1 MKKVSFSKIL
11 ALLLC
16 LALVLSTAPLSIA
29 AEEEE
34 KTFSVATL
42 NDIHYYPECLAG
54 NKTEAFYTYL
64 TGHNCVYNDLDAI
77 MEAALASLEYE
88 VKNNGVKHIVLA
100 GDLTTNGEYEG
111 HKALSKML
119 LDFEERT
126 GAKIYVTPGNHD
138 INNSRASTFVNDKK
152 EEARKTSPSEFY
164 EFYKDLGFSDAY
176 HKFSSFDNG
185 THGSLTYS
193 VKTEDGYRLILA
205 DAGKFTSDITESG
218 ENEQETAG
226 TIQGELL
233 EWVLSE
239 AEDAKKN
246 GETPL
251 LFTHWNMSGISYMHE
266 FVLQGFVIDDG
277 YILQETLADAGINYT
292 FSAHQHVSD
301 VDITYS
307 DSGNPMYSVITPTL
321 TQFPFSYRVT
331 DFKKNS
337 EGGLDV
343 TFNMRSC
350 DEYEGVKAISGN
362 GTYPSPY
369 RHTGF
374 YKQVGGHADA
384 SDFLFGILKSTLDKY
399 VNAIR
404 AEGSI
409 VSFVEK
415 EMGIDIESTINRY
428 LMGGIYIDNEKVIS
442 GENVMSFLD
451 DLDSQLMNKYIY
463 QKSETYDIIKDALD
477 SLMAIE
483 VASVPCTKFIRDY
496 GFGSADRNG
505 TLGDAFLSILVYM
518 YVGNEDISDDPF
530 MQEVIEFSGKTEFLD
545 LLIENIRKVVVEDI
559 LINDIL
565 AGIDFNIDSLFVG
578 KTATIGEYIDMF
590 YTILLS
596 ILGSGIMNSTSPDE
610 FFNAFG
616 KLSGDFG
623 DVSLKKLIETV
634 LSTGLISYGST
645 IDELID
651 SLLDQ
656 FLPTETKEAIVY
668 QAKIVIGGIVSDED
682 RDWDVTY
689 TNNGPVK
696 VIPTKEDMQLPVN
709 VTMSM
714 TDNNSSSFTVSW
726 FTKYSVTETDIEV
739 VKKGEEFTGTPTEN
753 AVTVSEESTYSA
765 PGFDCGAFA
774 ILPYT
779 LKTVKHTATV
789 TGLEADTEY
798 IFRIGDFTKGF
809 TVDGSIKT
817 APLAEGKFTFIHVS
831 DTEGLAPSHYEA
843 FSDTLTAAEAL
854 YPDSSFI
861 VHTGNLVS
869 KPENDD
875 QWSWAIEGN
884 SGIFMSKPF
893 VYASGTNDMEG
904 NGEISKYFSVTN
916 APAQLDNAGVYYS
929 FNYGNAHF
937 VVINSNSKNSLGTL
951 SKEQTDWLKDDLRE
965 SDADWNILVMH
976 ESLYSD
982 TTEAVLKTQ
991 LFGIMDD
998 FGVDLVLQ
1006 GSDTAY
1012 VRTKLL
1018 KNGED
1023 ADYSTKTVDFD
1034 GTSYK
1039 TYYNT
1044 DGSIAVISGSTADS
1058 ITSGE
1063 NNYGNTEVYD
1073 NTALPM
1079 FSAITIDGNLL
1090 YVNGFKVNGDKTQKT
1105 DRFAIEKDIIDYMTG
1120 DVNGDGK
1127 VSAADARLAL
1137 RYSVGLENLTVKA
1150 VKAADVDRSAS
1161 VTASDARTIL
1171 RVSVGLEA
1179 FEKK

>member
-1 MKKVSFSKIL
+1 MKKGIFSKIFS
-11 ALLLC
+11 LLLC

-29 AEEEE
+29 KETEE
-34 KTFSVATL
+34 KTFSVATV
-42 NDIHYYPECLAG
+42 NDIHYYPECLTG
-54 NKTEAFYTYL
+54 NKTEALYTYL

-77 MEAALASLEYE
+77 MDAALSSLEYE

-111 HKALSKML
+111 HKTLSRML
-119 LDFEERT
+119 LDFEEKT

-138 INNSRASTFVNDKK
+138 INNSRASTFVNNKK
-152 EEARKTSPSEFY
+152 EAARKTTPTEFY
-164 EFYKDLGFSDAY
+164 ELYKDLGFSDAY
-176 HKFSSFDNG
+176 HKFSSFDAG

-205 DAGKFTSDITESG
+205 DAGKFTADITESG
-218 ENEQETAG
+218 EDEQETAG
-226 TIQGELL
+226 TIKGELL

-277 YILQETLADAGINYT
+277 YMLQETLADAGINYT

-331 DFKKNS
+331 DFRRNS

-350 DEYEGVKAISGN
+350 DEYAGVKAISGN

-369 RHTGF
+369 RYTGF

-399 VNAIR
+399 INAIR

-409 VSFVEK
+409 VSYVEK
-415 EMGIDIESTINRY
+415 EMGIDIESTVNNF
-428 LMGGIYIDNEKVIS
+428 LLGGIYIDDEKVIS
-442 GENVMSFLD
+442 GENVMSFLGD
-451 DLDSQLMNKYIY
+451 IDSQLMNKYIY
-463 QKSETYDIIKDALD
+463 QKAETYDVIRNALD
-477 SLMAIE
+477 RLMAIE
-483 VASVPCTKFIRDY
+483 VASVPCTKFIEDY
-496 GFGSADRNG
+496 GFGSTDRNG
-505 TLGDAFLSILVYM
+505 TLGDALLSILVYM

-530 MQEVIEFSGKTEFLD
+530 IKEVVEFSGTTQFLD
-545 LLIENIRKVVVEDI
+545 LLIENIREVVVEDVLIDNI
-559 LINDIL
+559 LSSIDINI
-565 AGIDFNIDSLFVG
+565 NSLFVG
-578 KTATIGEYIDMF
+578 EAASVGEYIQMF

-596 ILGSGIMNSTSPDE
+596 ILGSGITNSTTSDD
-610 FFNAFG
+610 FFKAFK
-616 KLSGDFG
+616 KLTDDFG
-623 DVSLKKLIETV
+623 DVSLKKLAETV

-645 IDELID
+645 VDELID
-651 SLLDQ
+651 SLLAQ
-656 FLPTETKEAIVY
+656 FLPLETKEAIVY
-668 QAKIVIGGIVSDED
+668 QAKIVIGGIVNDED
-682 RDWDVTY
+682 KDWGVTY
-689 TNNGPVK
+689 TNNGPIE

-709 VTMSM
+709 VTMSV
-714 TDNNSSSFTVSW
+714 TDKNSSSFTVSW

-739 VKKGEEFTGTPTEN
+739 VKKGEEFTGTPSEN

-809 TVDGSIKT
+809 TVDGSIRT
-817 APLAEGKFTFIHVS
+817 APLTDGKFTFIHLS

-843 FSDTLTAAEAL
+843 FTDTLTAAEAL

-884 SGIFMSKPF
+884 SDIFTSKPF
-893 VYASGTNDMEG
+893 IYSAGTNDLEG
-904 NGEISKYFSVTN
+904 NGEAAKYFSVTN
-916 APAQLDNAGVYYS
+916 APKQLTNAGVYYS

-937 VVINSNSKNSLGTL
+937 AVLNSNSKNSAGTL
-951 SKEQTDWLKDDLRE
+951 SKEQTEWLKDDLRE
-965 SDADWNILVMH
+965 SNANWNILIMH
-976 ESLYSD
+976 ESLYS
-982 TTEAVLKTQ
+982 TAAEEVLKTQ

-998 FGVDLVLQ
+998 FGIDLVLQ

-1012 VRTKLL
+1012 IRTKLL
-1018 KNGED
+1018 KNGEE
-1023 ADYSTKTVDFD
+1023 ADYLTKTVEFD
-1034 GTSYK
+1034 GASCK
-1039 TYYNT
+1039 TYYNA
-1044 DGSIAVISGSTADS
+1044 DGSIAVISGSTSGS
-1058 ITSGE
+1058 ISSSE
-1063 NNYGNTEVYD
+1063 NTCNSTEIYD
-1073 NTALPM
+1073 NTKLPM
-1079 FSAITIDGNLL
+1079 FSAITIDGNRL
-1090 YVNGFKVNGDKTQKT
+1090 YVNGYKVNGDKAQKT
-1105 DRFAIEKDIIDYMTG
+1105 DSFAMEKDIIDFMTG

-1127 VSAADARLAL
+1127 ISAADARLAL
-1137 RYSVGLENLTVKA
+1137 RYSVDLESLTVKA
-1150 VKAADVDRSAS
+1150 VKAADVDSSSS

-1171 RVSVGLEA
+1171 RVSVGLEE
-1179 FEKK
+1179 FSRK